1 MCGGW
6 GRNGVEDGVV
16 GGFRVFLDRYGNP
29 ISPRAECHHTWGSC
43 KGSYMPATGTAIAMS
58 TTVTVIV
65 LGLVAAPAQAIKATP
80 TPPPLEEAR
89 ALVAGPKPT
98 LTLTLALAQALACA
112 TTEEVRALV
121 AGRNVAVFFH
131 IAKAGG
137 SSINSLFRKEGAE
150 VANYP

>member
-1 MCGGW
+1 
-6 GRNGVEDGVV
+6 
-16 GGFRVFLDRYGNP
+16 
-29 ISPRAECHHTWGSC
+29 
-43 KGSYMPATGTAIAMS
+43 MPATGTAISAMS

-65 LGLVAAPAQAIKATP
+65 LGLVAAPAQAIKATHG
-80 TPPPLEEAR
+80 PPPLEEAR
-89 ALVAGPKPT
+89 ALVAGPNTLT
-98 LTLTLALAQALACA
+98 LTLTLALALALAYA

-150 VANYP
+150 VTNTL